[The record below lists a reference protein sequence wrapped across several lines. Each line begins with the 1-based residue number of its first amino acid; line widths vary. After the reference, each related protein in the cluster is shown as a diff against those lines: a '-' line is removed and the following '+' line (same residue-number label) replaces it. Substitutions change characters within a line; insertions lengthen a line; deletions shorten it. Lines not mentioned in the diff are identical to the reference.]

1 MLPQNKVKVDDTR
14 IRSPHNFFFNKEII
28 REQILKENPN
38 LACDPEK
45 LKLKILKRIDTMKV
59 IDSSYFLG

>member
-1 MLPQNKVKVDDTR
+1 MLPQNKVKVDDIR
-14 IRSPHNFFFNKEII
+14 IRSPHNFFFNKGII
-28 REQILKENPN
+28 REQILKENPK

-45 LKLKILKRIDTMKV
+45 LKLEILKRIDTMKV